1 MKYILAI
8 DQGTTSTRAVL
19 FDKSGK
25 QCAVAQKEFTQ
36 FYPKPGWVEHS
47 AEEIWDTVLYAVSE
61 VLIRAKASVKDIAG
75 VGITNQRETTVMW
88 DKVSGVP
95 VAHAICWQSR
105 QSDYICE
112 DIRVKGYEEMIR
124 EKTGLLIDPYFSATK
139 IRWYF
144 DNIPGLYERAVKGE
158 VLFGTIDT
166 WLMWKMTAGKVH
178 ATDYTNAARTLIYNI
193 HELCWDKDLL
203 ALFDIPENILPSVM
217 PSSSEYG
224 LTDADSF
231 LGINVMIGGVAGDQ
245 QAALFGQGCVKPGMA
260 KSTYGT
266 GCFMLMNTGEKP
278 VRSKYGLVTT
288 IACSTDEKINYA
300 LEGSVFVAGS
310 AVQWLRDE
318 MEMIDTSAESEKIAA
333 QATDSGGVYVVPAF
347 TGLGAPYWDMKV
359 KGAVFGLTRGTTKAQ
374 FVRAT
379 LEALG
384 YQTKDIFAAMEKDS
398 GIKLDSVRVD
408 GGAVKN
414 NLLMQFLSDILQVKV
429 IRPEDVET
437 TVRGAAYLAGLTV
450 GYWENTDEL
459 NSASAIDR
467 EFDFIM
473 EKDKADELYDG
484 WQEAVKAT
492 CSYHR

>member
-36 FYPKPGWVEHS
+36 YYPKPGWVEHS

-61 VLIRAKASVKDIAG
+61 VLIRGKVSVKDIAG

-88 DKVSGVP
+88 DKVTGKP
-95 VAHAICWQSR
+95 VANAICWQSR

-112 DIRVKGYEEMIR
+112 KIRTDGYENLIR

-139 IRWYF
+139 IKWYF
-144 DNIPGLYERAVKGE
+144 DNCPGIYEKAINGDI
-158 VLFGTIDT
+158 LFGTIDT
-166 WLMWKMTAGKVH
+166 WLMWKMTAGRVH

-193 HELCWDKDLL
+193 HDLCWDRELL
-203 ALFDIPENILPSVM
+203 KIFDIPQNILPEVLA
-217 PSSSEYG
+217 SSAKYG
-224 LTDADSF
+224 MTDRDSF
-231 LGINVMIGGVAGDQ
+231 LGMEIMIGGVAGDQ
-245 QAALFGQGCVKPGMA
+245 QAALFGQGCVNPGMA

-266 GCFMLMNTGEKP
+266 GCFMLMNTGSRP
-278 VRSKYGLVTT
+278 VKSKYGLVTT
-288 IACSTDEKINYA
+288 IACSIDDSINYA

-310 AVQWLRDE
+310 AVQWLRDG
-318 MEMIDTSAESEKIAA
+318 MEMIENSAESEVIAS
-333 QATDSGGVYVVPAF
+333 QAESSGGVYVVPAF

-384 YQTKDIFAAMEKDS
+384 YQTRDIFSAMEKDS
-398 GIKLDSVRVD
+398 GIKLDTVRVD

-414 NLLMQFLSDILQVKV
+414 NLLMQFLSDILQVRV
-429 IRPEDVET
+429 ERPADVET
-437 TVRGAAYLAGLTV
+437 TVRGAAYLAGLAV
-450 GYWENTDEL
+450 GYWESLEEL
-459 NSASAIDR
+459 SLTSVIDR
-467 EFDFIM
+467 EFESNMSAED
-473 EKDKADELYDG
+473 ADELYKG
-484 WQEAVKAT
+484 WQDAVSAT
-492 CSYHR
+492 CTYHR

>member
-36 FYPKPGWVEHS
+36 IYPKPGWVEHS

-61 VLIRAKASVKDIAG
+61 VLIRGKASVKDIAG

-88 DKVSGVP
+88 DKKTGVP
-95 VAHAICWQSR
+95 VANAICWQSR

-112 DIRVKGYEEMIR
+112 DIRAKGYEELIR

-144 DNIPGLYERAVKGE
+144 DNISGLYEKAVAGE

-166 WLMWKMTAGKVH
+166 WLMWKMSGGKIH
-178 ATDYTNAARTLIYNI
+178 ATDYTNASRTLLYNI
-193 HELCWDKDLL
+193 HELKWDKDLMD
-203 ALFDIPENILPSVM
+203 LFGIPESILPEVF
-217 PSSSEYG
+217 SSSVKYG
-224 LTDADSF
+224 ATDAEEF
-231 LGINVMIGGVAGDQ
+231 LGINAIIGGVAGDQ
-245 QAALFGQGCVKPGMA
+245 QAALFGQGCINPGQA

-266 GCFMLMNTGEKP
+266 GCFMLMNTGDKP
-278 VRSKYGLVTT
+278 VKSKYGLVTT
-288 IACSTDEKINYA
+288 IACSTDEKVNYA

-318 MEMIDTSAESEKIAA
+318 MEMIDTSAESESIALKA
-333 QATDSGGVYVVPAF
+333 KDSGGVYVVPAF

-379 LEALG
+379 LEALA
-384 YQTKDIFAAMEKDS
+384 YQTKDIFSAMEKDS
-398 GIKLDSVRVD
+398 GIKLDSVKVD

-429 IRPEDVET
+429 IRPVDVET
-437 TVRGAAYLAGLTV
+437 TVRGAAYLAGLAV
-450 GYWENTDEL
+450 GFWENIDDIKSTLD
-459 NSASAIDR
+459 IDR
-467 EFDFIM
+467 EFEAVMDIR
-473 EKDKADELYDG
+473 EAERLYEG

-492 CSYHR
+492 CTYHR

>member
-19 FDKSGK
+19 FDKSGR

-36 FYPKPGWVEHS
+36 YYPKPGWVEHS
-47 AEEIWDTVLYAVSE
+47 ANEIWDTVLYTVSE
-61 VLIRAKASVKDIAG
+61 VLIKSKASIKDIAG
-75 VGITNQRETTVMW
+75 IGITNQRETTVMW
-88 DKVSGVP
+88 DKTTGEP
-95 VAHAICWQSR
+95 VANAICWQSR

-112 DIRVKGYEEMIR
+112 DIRNKGYEELIR

-144 DNIPGLYERAVKGE
+144 DNIPGLYEKALNGE

-166 WLMWKMTAGKVH
+166 WLMWKMSGGKVH

-193 HELCWDKDLL
+193 HDLCWDSELL
-203 ALFDIPENILPSVM
+203 KLFDIPEAILPEVR
-217 PSSSEYG
+217 PSSYEFG
-224 LTDADSF
+224 LTDENVF

-245 QAALFGQGCVKPGMA
+245 QAALFGQGCVNPGQA

-266 GCFMLMNTGEKP
+266 GCFMLMNTGENP
-278 VRSKYGLVTT
+278 VKSKYGLVTT
-288 IACSTDEKINYA
+288 IACSIDEKINYA

-318 MEMIDTSAESEKIAA
+318 MEMIDTSAESELIASKA
-333 QATDSGGVYVVPAF
+333 KDSGGVYVVPAF

-374 FVRAT
+374 FIRAT
-379 LEALG
+379 LESLA
-384 YQTKDIFAAMEKDS
+384 YQTKDIFSAMEKDS
-398 GIKLDSVRVD
+398 GITLDSVKVD

-429 IRPEDVET
+429 VRPLDVET
-437 TVRGAAYLAGLTV
+437 TVRGAAYLAGLKV
-450 GYWENTDEL
+450 GFWESLEDL
-459 NSASAIDR
+459 NLASAIDR
-467 EFDFIM
+467 EFEVIM
-473 EKDKADELYDG
+473 GSKESDILYEG

-492 CSYHR
+492 CTYHR